1 MNSMNDYEKACRIR
15 TPSYD
20 LAREFYGWMSLS
32 VFEEKMVCSKVV
44 RLAEM
49 IDQKFVVKE

>member
-1 MNSMNDYEKACRIR
+1 MNDYEKACRIR

-20 LAREFYGWMSLS
+20 LAREFYHWMQLSL
-32 VFEEKMVCSKVV
+32 FEEKMVASNIV

-49 IDQKFVVKE
+49 IDKKFEEKK

>member
-1 MNSMNDYEKACRIR
+1 MMNDYEKACRIR

-20 LAREFYGWMSLS
+20 LAREFYSWMSLS

-49 IDQKFVVKE
+49 IDARFQVKE

>member
-1 MNSMNDYEKACRIR
+1 MMNDYEKACRIR

-20 LAREFYGWMSLS
+20 LAREFYSWMQLS

-49 IDQKFVVKE
+49 IDDRLQVKE

>member
-1 MNSMNDYEKACRIR
+1 MNDYEKACRIR

-20 LAREFYGWMSLS
+20 LAREFYSWMQLS
-32 VFEEKMVCSKVV
+32 AFEEKLVAPKIV

-49 IDQKFVVKE
+49 IDKKFEVRQ

>member
-1 MNSMNDYEKACRIR
+1 MNDYEKACRMR

-20 LAREFYGWMSLS
+20 LAREFCGWMQLS

-49 IDQKFVVKE
+49 IDAKFEVKQ